1 MNDLLKI
8 RISRMHFYR
17 GMTRQEI
24 ARRLRISR
32 FRVSRLLDQ
41 ALDEGIVRIQIVE
54 PATIAPEIEEQLE
67 ERFDLQRAIV
77 VKPSGRSEGEIKR
90 AIGQAAAE
98 CLVDIL
104 TDGDVL
110 GIAWGTTVNEVVRAL
125 PSKLDVGIKVI
136 QITGGMNQMAINI
149 NAIDLT
155 RRVAEICGAEAYL
168 LHAPAM
174 VSSAA
179 ARAALLSDTGIQAAF
194 AMFDQVNVALSGIG
208 ALSAEVLS
216 THSTYYKAGYI
227 KDEDLEILK
236 RNRVVGDVFAHFFD
250 IEGRICDAELEQRIM
265 GMSADQLKRVQHSIG
280 VAGGPHKSAAIL
292 GALRGKLITILITDD
307 ETAKDLLARDQ
318 DSTVGTLTDLVAAP
332 M

>member
-8 RISRMHFYR
+8 RISRMYFYR

-41 ALDEGIVRIQIVE
+41 ALDEGIVRIEIVE
-54 PATIAPEIEEQLE
+54 PTSIAPEIEEQLE

-77 VKPSGRSEGEIKR
+77 VKPSGQSEGQIKR

-98 CLVDIL
+98 WLVDTL

-125 PSKLDVGIKVI
+125 PSKLDVATKVV
-136 QITGGMNQMAINI
+136 QVTGGMNQMAINI

-155 RRVAEICGAEAYL
+155 RRVAEICGAEACL

-179 ARAALLSDTGIQAAF
+179 ARKALLSESGIQTTL
-194 AMFDQVNVALSGIG
+194 AMFDRVNIAVSGIG
-208 ALSAEVLS
+208 ALSPEILS
-216 THSTYYKAGYI
+216 TSSTYYKAGYI

-236 RNRVVGDVFAHFFD
+236 RNQVVGDIFAHFFD
-250 IEGRICDAELEQRIM
+250 IEGRICDAELEQRIV
-265 GMSADQLKRVQHSIG
+265 GMSVEQLRRVRHSIG
-280 VAGGPHKSAAIL
+280 VAGGLHKSAAIL
-292 GALRGKLITILITDD
+292 GTLRGNLITVLITDD
-307 ETAKDLLARDQ
+307 KTAQDLLARD
-318 DSTVGTLTDLVAAP
+318 SKVGTLTDLAAP
-332 M
+332 ST